1 MATKQFDTTIE
12 SSLPVVQISGLNTK
26 KAANFEST
34 LAVDGAV
41 TFASTLSSGA
51 QTITGANAAT
61 GVVTGVSGTAATAGG
76 VKAFGLGSGTVGIA
90 WGSGAP
96 TLSAGQGSLYLRTDG
111 SSSSTRL
118 YVNSDG
124 GTTWVAVTTAS

>member
-1 MATKQFDTTIE
+1 MANDLRNYSPELRSGVDITTTGT
-12 SSLPVVQISGLNTK
+12 VTAGAISTTG
-26 KAANFEST
+26 T
-34 LAVDGAV
+34 LA
-41 TFASTLSSGA
+41 SGA

-61 GVVTGVSGTAATAGG
+61 GVVTGVSGTAVTAGG

-90 WGSGAP
+90 WGSGVP

-111 SSSSTRL
+111 SSTSTRL

>member
-1 MATKQFDTTIE
+1 MANDLRNYSPELRSGVDITTTGT
-12 SSLPVVQISGLNTK
+12 VTAGAISTTG
-26 KAANFEST
+26 
-34 LAVDGAV
+34 
-41 TFASTLSSGA
+41 TLSSGA

-90 WGSGAP
+90 WGSGVP

-111 SSSSTRL
+111 SSTSTRL

-124 GTTWVAVTTAS
+124 ATTWVAVTTAS